1 MTKQEIILAN
11 QQYLFPSVFHYYKEP
26 LVVTRAKDQFVWD
39 ADGNQ
44 FLDFFG
50 GIVTIS
56 VGHCNDTVNRKV
68 HEQIDKLQHAS
79 TVFAN
84 EPQAALAKRIAEITP
99 GGKLTK
105 SFFTNS
111 GTEANETAF
120 VTARCYTGSYEI
132 VALRHSY
139 HGRSGVA
146 MAASGQSSW
155 RLGGA
160 APSGFVHA
168 LSAYCYRCPLG
179 LTYPSCNV
187 RCARD
192 LEEMIRTST
201 SGRIAAFI
209 AEPIQGVGGFITPPK
224 EYFEII
230 AGIVRKS
237 GGLFISDEV
246 QTGWG
251 RTGGKWFGIEQWG
264 VMPDIITS
272 AKSLGNGS
280 PVGLTVARPDVADAL
295 KGSTIST
302 FGGNPVTAT
311 QAKAVIDFID
321 ENKLMINAA
330 ETGAY
335 LRGKLEELKAKYSL
349 IGDVRGMGLLQAL
362 ELVEDRESRKPA
374 ADATLALM
382 ESTRG
387 NRVLIGKGGT
397 YGNVI
402 RISPPLNISKSDV
415 DEFALRLDASL
426 QQVTQARM
434 AGGTYGNVIR
444 ISPPLNIS
452 KSDVDEFALRLD
464 ASLQQVTQARIQPQ
478 RELIDIALGDI

>member
-1 MTKQEIILAN
+1 
-11 QQYLFPSVFHYYKEP
+11 LFPSVFHYYKEP
-26 LVVTRAKDQFVWD
+26 LVVTKAKNQYVWD
-39 ADGNQ
+39 IDGNQ
-44 FLDFFG
+44 YLDFFG

-56 VGHCNDTVNRKV
+56 VGHCNDTVNKKV
-68 HEQIDKLQHAS
+68 HEQIDKLQHVS

-120 VTARCYTGSYEI
+120 VTARMFTGNHEI

-139 HGRSGVA
+139 HGRSAVA
-146 MAASGQSSW
+146 MAASGQSAW

-168 LSAYCYRCPLG
+168 INANCYRCPFG
-179 LTYPSCNV
+179 LEYPSCNV

-192 LEEMIRTST
+192 MEEMIKTST
-201 SGRIAAFI
+201 SGRVAAFV
-209 AEPIQGVGGFITPPK
+209 AEPIQGVGGFIVPPK
-224 EYFEII
+224 EYFEIVQ
-230 AGIVRKS
+230 GIVKKA

-264 VMPDIITS
+264 VQPDILTS
-272 AKSLGNGS
+272 AKSLGNGA
-280 PVGLTVARPDVADAL
+280 PVGLTVARPEVADAM
-295 KGSTIST
+295 KGATIST

-335 LRGKLEELKAKYSL
+335 LRGKLEEMKGKYPL
-349 IGDVRGMGLLQAL
+349 IGDVRGMGLMLGV
-362 ELVEDRESRKPA
+362 ELVEDRETKKPA
-374 ADATLALM
+374 ADATNAMLEATRENGLM
-382 ESTRG
+382 
-387 NRVLIGKGGT
+387 IGKGGT
-397 YGNVI
+397 YGNVL
-402 RISPPLNISKSDV
+402 RITPALNISKSDV
-415 DEFALRLDASL
+415 DDFALRMDASL
-426 QQVTQARM
+426 ARVSAGQM
-434 AGGTYGNVIR
+434 A
-444 ISPPLNIS
+444 S
-452 KSDVDEFALRLD
+452 A
-464 ASLQQVTQARIQPQ
+464 AR
-478 RELIDIALGDI
+478 